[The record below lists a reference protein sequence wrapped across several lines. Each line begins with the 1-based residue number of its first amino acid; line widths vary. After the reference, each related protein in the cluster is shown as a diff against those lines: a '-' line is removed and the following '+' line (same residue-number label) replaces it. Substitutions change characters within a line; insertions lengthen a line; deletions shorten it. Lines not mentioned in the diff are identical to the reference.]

1 MHHNLARITA
11 HTHLNYFTTHM
22 HLCVKRLCAHTG
34 SDLGTRQARATPAS
48 GYMISTQP
56 ACECSSRGMYAG
68 RGTSAAGLGSYL

>member
-1 MHHNLARITA
+1 MRET
-11 HTHLNYFTTHM
+11 
-22 HLCVKRLCAHTG
+22 CVCIVY
-34 SDLGTRQARATPAS
+34 SSCLGTRQTRATPAS